1 MTIQQLKN
9 HFTEQLQEEYP
20 LSEVNSFFNLLAREY
35 LKMNRL
41 QVALNPTKIL
51 KEQQQKMFENALYR
65 LQRHEPIQYIIGE
78 TNFFGLDF
86 HVNPNVLIPRPE
98 TEELVAWILKDLQN
112 EENIFS
118 GKILDIGTGSG
129 CIAIS
134 LAKNLSEAQLF
145 AVDISKNALK
155 TAQQNA
161 IENKVQIEWM
171 ELDILKTK
179 NLPQKFDIIV
189 SNPPYVRQLEKSEM
203 QRNVLENEPAT
214 ALYVEDNDPLVFYKK
229 IAELAKKH
237 LVKNGVVYLECNQ
250 YLAKETATVFEE
262 NGFKIHLEKDIFG
275 NDRMLKG
282 ILSNDPTTNNP

>member
-98 TEELVAWILKDLQN
+98 TEELVAWILKDLQD

-118 GKILDIGTGSG
+118 GKIIDIGTGSG

-214 ALYVEDNDPLVFYKK
+214 ALYVEDEDPLVFYKK